1 MKGVLL
7 FGGTGSR
14 LYPLTKTVNK
24 HLLPVGQKPM
34 GQWGIEKLV
43 SAGITEILIITG
55 IEQCGSVIS
64 QFGDGS
70 DYGCNLTYKVQVK
83 AGGIAQALALAEHF
97 VGGDSCCV
105 ILGDNIFNKDL
116 TPIVKNFRS
125 GATILLKEVKD
136 PQRFGVAETTEKMS
150 MYGDQVQVLN
160 IEEKP
165 KKPKSNKAVTGIYF
179 YDNTVFDKIRTIKPS
194 DRGELEIT
202 DVNNAY
208 IAENNM
214 TAYMM
219 SEDEFWSDAG
229 TFDSLHRANRLVR
242 KMED

>member
-1 MKGVLL
+1 MKGILL

-24 HLLPVGQKPM
+24 HLLPVGTKPM

-43 SAGITEILIITG
+43 AAGITEILIITG

-179 YDNTVFDKIRTIKPS
+179 YDNTVFDKIRTIEPS
-194 DRGELEIT
+194 ARGELEIT

-208 IAENNM
+208 IKENNM

-219 SEDEFWSDAG
+219 NEDEFWSDAG

>member
-136 PQRFGVAETTEKMS
+136 PQRFGVAETIEKMS

-194 DRGELEIT
+194 ARNELEIT
-202 DVNNAY
+202 DVNNTY
-208 IAENNM
+208 INENNM
-214 TAYMM
+214 TAYIMK
-219 SEDEFWSDAG
+219 EEEFWSDAG
-229 TFDSLHRANRLVR
+229 TFDSLYRANRLVR

>member
-97 VGGDSCCV
+97 VGEDNCCV
-105 ILGDNIFNKDL
+105 ILGDNIFNKDI

-136 PQRFGVAETTEKMS
+136 PQRFGVAETTEKLS

-165 KKPKSNKAVTGIYF
+165 KKPKTNKAVTGIYF
-179 YDNTVFDKIRTIKPS
+179 YDKTVFDKIKTIKPS
-194 DRGELEIT
+194 ARGELEIT

-219 SEDEFWSDAG
+219 KEEEFWSDAG
-229 TFDSLHRANRLVR
+229 TFDSLHRANKLVR

>member
-125 GATILLKEVKD
+125 GATILLKTVKD
-136 PQRFGVAETTEKMS
+136 PQRFGVAETIEKMS
-150 MYGDQVQVLN
+150 MYGDQVQVIS

-165 KKPKSNKAVTGIYF
+165 KHPKTNNAVTGIYF

-194 DRGELEIT
+194 ARGELEIT

-208 IAENNM
+208 IAENSM

-219 SEDEFWSDAG
+219 KEDEFWSDAG